1 MIRRIAEHTQFFQM
15 VFDAVVVDLILC
27 FGEEIIEEVLVQLF
41 VWAFLGHHD
50 MFEVTLC
57 RFVAEYAEFLDESY
71 IVQFGSDLGSL
82 SHENLVISQ
91 GSLHLVLG
99 QWTYRQGLVGI
110 ARC

>member
-1 MIRRIAEHTQFFQM
+1 M
-15 VFDAVVVDLILC
+15 VLDAVVIDLILC
-27 FGEEIIEEVLVQLF
+27 FGEKIIEEILVQLF
-41 VWAFLGHHD
+41 VWAFLGHHH

-91 GSLHLVLG
+91 GSLRFIRD
-99 QWTYRQGLVGI
+99 QRTYR
-110 ARC
+110 